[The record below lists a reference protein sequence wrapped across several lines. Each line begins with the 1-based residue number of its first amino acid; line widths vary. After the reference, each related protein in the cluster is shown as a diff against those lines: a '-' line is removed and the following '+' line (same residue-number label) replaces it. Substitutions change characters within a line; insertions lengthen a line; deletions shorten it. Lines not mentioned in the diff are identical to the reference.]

1 MTIFSGKENSAD
13 QGREEMQKSER
24 SSQETIIQPWDRVLV
39 PPQGIY
45 LTKSLSSAVGTRV
58 PTQVE
63 NGNFR
68 LSTRF
73 LEHCPVTSSLTNQK
87 KL

>member
-1 MTIFSGKENSAD
+1 MTIFSGKENSAHE
-13 QGREEMQKSER
+13 GREEMQKLER
-24 SSQETIIQPWDRVLV
+24 SSQETVKQSWDRALV
-39 PPQGIY
+39 PAQGIY
-45 LTKSLSSAVGTRV
+45 MTKPSSSSVGTRV

-63 NGNFR
+63 DGNFR

-73 LEHCPVTSSLTNQK
+73 LEHCPVTSPLTNQK